1 MIYCSGFVDYSGNL
15 NGLGSEEPSHLFL
28 SNNNTKK
35 VKCGA
40 LNTVCRGWKRKR
52 ERETLCVYNKINKTK
67 IKLLLLLGH
76 RRALCPGCRHTTGPV
91 EPVRLLR
98 FWPDH
103 FSTIIVLI
111 T

>member
-1 MIYCSGFVDYSGNL
+1 MQLDARFSLVFLWATLKNWEEVGDEASKQPPLGECERSKTGDKPDPLRGVCSY
-15 NGLGSEEPSHLFL
+15 
-28 SNNNTKK
+28 
-35 VKCGA
+35 A
-40 LNTVCRGWKRKR
+40 R
-52 ERETLCVYNKINKTK
+52 
-67 IKLLLLLGH
+67 
-76 RRALCPGCRHTTGPV
+76 PV

>member
-1 MIYCSGFVDYSGNL
+1 MMPT
-15 NGLGSEEPSHLFL
+15 GLFRCEIPDAS
-28 SNNNTKK
+28 
-35 VKCGA
+35 A
-40 LNTVCRGWKRKR
+40 R
-52 ERETLCVYNKINKTK
+52 
-67 IKLLLLLGH
+67 
-76 RRALCPGCRHTTGPV
+76 PV